1 MSDAPPTREEIA
13 KILYETEEH
22 LRDADEGLRVWTL
35 WEHQTSPRERRIF
48 GKMADALLAHLRPG
62 WEQAE
67 REIQNLRDERDVNNT
82 NWHDAE
88 DRVNALRARE
98 ARLREALEEA
108 WAEVHAEHGDINSPQ
123 WVSLQHCAE
132 SSCVRTRAALA
143 EPTG

>member
-1 MSDAPPTREEIA
+1 MVCRMYVVILAMSDAPPTREEIA

-67 REIQNLRDERDVNNT
+67 RVIQNLRDERDVNNT

-88 DRVNALRARE
+88 DRVNALCARE
-98 ARLREALEEA
+98 ARLREAARMMIAEA
-108 WAEVHAEHGDINSPQ
+108 EGDVTGEYSSPGIR
-123 WVSLQHCAE
+123 LL
-132 SSCVRTRAALA
+132 RAALA
-143 EPTG
+143 EP